1 MKKITALLLALVLCF
16 TLCACS
22 AEKDKNEAADEI
34 TTLSDV
40 GSQETTQAETTEPL
54 TTEPLTTEEET
65 SAFPEEEGT
74 LPEVPVV
81 DLPISEKESISPILY
96 KVSDAKGNV
105 IWLFGSIHVG
115 KEEFY
120 PLPDYVM
127 NAYNSS
133 DVLAVEA
140 NVLSA
145 EEDVTGLMNA
155 MRPLLYTD
163 GTTIK
168 DHISEETYTAA
179 VDALTQL
186 GLYNVAFEYYCPAMW
201 WSLIESAIILETE
214 VDATL
219 GIDMYL
225 LSLAVEQEKE
235 IYEIES
241 VAFQYGMLGNFSPEL
256 QEALL
261 ASVVGYVD
269 NPEAYIQSLYEL
281 MDLWTQGDEKA
292 LSEYLASSDEDTGVS
307 DEIYDEYNT
316 AMITDRNNNMTE
328 YAVDALA
335 SGEEVFICVGAA
347 HVIGDGAIAENLREL
362 GYTVEMV
369 R

>member
-22 AEKDKNEAADEI
+22 AEKDKNEAADKS
-34 TTLSDV
+34 TTLSDI

-168 DHISEETYTAA
+168 DHVSEEAYTAG
-179 VDALTQL
+179 VNALTEL
-186 GLYNVAFEYYCPAMW
+186 GIYNKALDFYCPAMW
-201 WSLIESAIILETE
+201 SNLIDSVIILN
-214 VDATL
+214 L
-219 GIDMYL
+219 GIDATSGIDMHF
-225 LSLAVEQEKE
+225 LALATEENKE

-241 VAFQYGMLGNFSPEL
+241 AEFQYGMLGGFSDEL
-256 QEALL
+256 QEMLL
-261 ASVVGYVD
+261 VSSAEGAAD
-269 NPEAYIQSLYEL
+269 IDAYGEGLNGLI
-281 MDLWTQGDEKA
+281 DLWTAGDEEA
-292 LSEYLASSDEDTGVS
+292 FCEYLSSDGEGMPA
-307 DEIYDEYNT
+307 ELYEEYYT
-316 AMITDRNNNMTE
+316 AMYSDRNNNMTD

-347 HVIGDGAIAENLREL
+347 HVVGEGSISDNLREL